1 MDPHDTTNGQPLTS
15 EELQHLEL
23 VAGRFAQAKIPDW
36 PLVVRL
42 LREHRPDPP
51 PVWDLGAEVHPEGW
65 Y

>member
-1 MDPHDTTNGQPLTS
+1 MDQHDTTNGQPLTA

-42 LREHRPDPP
+42 LAELRRPR
-51 PVWDLGAEVHPEGW
+51 G
-65 Y
+65 